1 MCIFGTNNNGGKP
14 KPPPV
19 TPPPTTGTETNTTT
33 GAVVDP
39 NIDAAEKTRT
49 ALETNRQLVGRRR
62 GIFGNVRTSPMG
74 DATFGSAS
82 GGTGYATFG
91 GTRRAA

>member
-1 MCIFGTNNNGGKP
+1 MCIFGNNNKGGKP

-19 TPPPTTGTETNTTT
+19 TPPPNTGTVTNTTT

-39 NIDAAEKTRT
+39 NLEAAARTRT
-49 ALETNRQLVGRRR
+49 ALEANRQIVGRRQ
-62 GIFGNVRTSPMG
+62 GIFGNVRTSPTG

-91 GTRRAA
+91 GTKKVA